1 MKMTIYE
8 ALEMIDRGE
17 TPEEYE
23 KRVKKIRKYSK
34 EKEDL
39 EDAIEVLGDDPR
51 VIKRKKRLA
60 KVNELLEKLM

>member
-34 EKEDL
+34 EKDDL